1 VARGL
6 AVVVMALA
14 GGIVAIQPAL
24 NSGLGRA
31 VGPLPAAMMS
41 FAIGAIALLALVV
54 LTGQLTQVGEVTAVS
69 WPYLVGG
76 LLGALWVICSI
87 TAVKSIGVSGV
98 VAATISGQLT
108 GAVVADRLGIFG
120 LTQIPIT
127 PVRIIGVLLL
137 VFGTYLVVR

>member
-1 VARGL
+1 
-6 AVVVMALA
+6 MALA

-24 NSGLGRA
+24 NSGLGRT

-41 FAIGAIALLALVV
+41 FAIGTVALLALVV
-54 LTGQLTQVGEVTAVS
+54 LSGQLTQVGAVSAVS

-87 TAVKSIGVSGV
+87 AAVKSIGVSGV

-120 LTQIPIT
+120 LEEIPIT
-127 PVRIIGVLLL
+127 PLRITGVLLL